1 MAVKRVHGCGCK
13 RNGKGVE
20 MVWFLGTLPLL
31 VGQASGREEPS
42 WLGIGHL
49 GAKSMFE
56 GWELLSRLD
65 EGVTFRVGFRAHLGL
80 V

>member
-1 MAVKRVHGCGCK
+1 MNGCGCK

-20 MVWFLGTLPLL
+20 MDWFLCSLPLL
-31 VGQASGREEPS
+31 VGLASGREEPS
-42 WLGIGHL
+42 WLGVGHL
-49 GAKSMFE
+49 GAKSMVE

-65 EGVTFRVGFRAHLGL
+65 EGVTFRVGFRAPLGL